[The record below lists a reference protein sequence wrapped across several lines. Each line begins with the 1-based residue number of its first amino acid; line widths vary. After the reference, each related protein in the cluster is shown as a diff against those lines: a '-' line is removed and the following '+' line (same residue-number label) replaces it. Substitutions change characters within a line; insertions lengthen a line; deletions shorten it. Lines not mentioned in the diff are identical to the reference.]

1 MNRNLH
7 LLLIYLFS
15 LSFFCASSMVIL
27 SRDLQVFMGVD
38 VDRLFII
45 SSSCRDNIHRAG
57 LHVYRWSILQKYI
70 LYTFLNR
77 PSRSMV
83 RMNGNRIERI
93 ILAVPCLIRRNL
105 WCRLG

>member
-38 VDRLFII
+38 VDHDSRLFII
-45 SSSCRDNIHRAG
+45 SFPCRDNIGSVFMSTDR
-57 LHVYRWSILQKYI
+57 VFY
-70 LYTFLNR
+70 NR
-77 PSRSMV
+77 SSTIHGQDEWEV
-83 RMNGNRIERI
+83 H
-93 ILAVPCLIRRNL
+93 
-105 WCRLG
+105 